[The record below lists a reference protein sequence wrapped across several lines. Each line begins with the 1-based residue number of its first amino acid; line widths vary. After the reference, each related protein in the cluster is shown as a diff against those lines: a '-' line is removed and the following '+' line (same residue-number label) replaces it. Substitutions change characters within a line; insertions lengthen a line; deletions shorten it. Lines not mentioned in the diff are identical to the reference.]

1 MMLFELIKELINLP
15 FVKYLAFF
23 FSIILL
29 LILKILYDL
38 KLREQDKKQ
47 MKKTDKT
54 RIGKRFYIKRKGKED
69 VELNLYM
76 RKDSNIDLPLIIN
89 IHGGAFIAGDA
100 DTLDTQSDR
109 ISRQFNSHIVN
120 VNYKLIKLFEKGVVD
135 VEYQTEEVVDTIKYF
150 YENCKEYKI
159 DINNIF
165 VLGYSAGGF
174 LAMNAALKLI
184 NLGIKIKGQILC
196 YAFIKD
202 IIDKFNK
209 LDNNI
214 KKNIPSALFIL
225 ADNDFISNGSLDYEK
240 ILRENGINTEIK
252 KYVNSK
258 HGFIEENNPE
268 YEKFNFKESKS
279 PEQEI
284 MARDA
289 ENFVIFYSNNYIIF
303 KLIFELKYF

>member
-1 MMLFELIKELINLP
+1 MLFELIKELINLP

-29 LILKILYDL
+29 LILKIFHDS
-38 KLREQDKKQ
+38 KLREEDKKM

-150 YENCKEYKI
+150 YENCKKYKI
-159 DINNIF
+159 EINNNF
-165 VLGYSAGGF
+165 VLGNSAVDF
-174 LAMNAALKLI
+174 L
-184 NLGIKIKGQILC
+184 Q
-196 YAFIKD
+196 
-202 IIDKFNK
+202 
-209 LDNNI
+209 
-214 KKNIPSALFIL
+214 
-225 ADNDFISNGSLDYEK
+225 
-240 ILRENGINTEIK
+240 
-252 KYVNSK
+252 
-258 HGFIEENNPE
+258 
-268 YEKFNFKESKS
+268 
-279 PEQEI
+279 
-284 MARDA
+284 
-289 ENFVIFYSNNYIIF
+289 
-303 KLIFELKYF
+303 